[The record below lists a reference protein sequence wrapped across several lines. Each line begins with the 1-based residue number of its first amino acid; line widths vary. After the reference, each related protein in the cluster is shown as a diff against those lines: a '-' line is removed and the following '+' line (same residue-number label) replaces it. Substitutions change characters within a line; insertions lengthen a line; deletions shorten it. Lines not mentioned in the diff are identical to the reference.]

1 MNGKAYMDIQP
12 RYYET
17 PGVMNGKAYMDIQPG
32 IMKPLVL

>member
-1 MNGKAYMDIQP
+1 MNGKALHGYTT